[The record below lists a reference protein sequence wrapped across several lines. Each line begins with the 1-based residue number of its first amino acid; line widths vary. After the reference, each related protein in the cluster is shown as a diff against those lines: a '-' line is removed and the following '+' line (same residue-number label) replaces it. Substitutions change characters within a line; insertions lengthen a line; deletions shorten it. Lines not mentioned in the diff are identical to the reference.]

1 MGPRR
6 QKCSTRTRYQHK
18 SNYVNYADYFI
29 YVNYADYLRHTGAS
43 QYESQRKAAGAHL
56 GFNAFWLIPHFCI
69 NMMYMRD
76 TMHQIDHGVIISFL
90 KAILRKYL
98 ECVETP
104 LRCLGAAAAKLTAR
118 LTLLVG
124 KRNSTSGHRWSASH
138 SCLVPITHV
147 TARVFQ
153 QLHSKNKHSSKIR
166 AVDFRH
172 LLLVL
177 PFVLD
182 NLFSVEVEEHNHTAG
197 PIERLK
203 DPSSELVEVANTF
216 ISWYI
221 LYRRITPG
229 KDMEDIA
236 ELTGLGKR

>member
-1 MGPRR
+1 
-6 QKCSTRTRYQHK
+6 
-18 SNYVNYADYFI
+18 
-29 YVNYADYLRHTGAS
+29 
-43 QYESQRKAAGAHL
+43 
-56 GFNAFWLIPHFCI
+56 
-69 NMMYMRD
+69 
-76 TMHQIDHGVIISFL
+76 MHQIDHGVIISFL

-104 LRCLGAAAAKLTAR
+104 LRCLGAAAAKLTGR

-153 QLHSKNKHSSKIR
+153 QLYSKNKHSSNIR

-172 LLLVL
+172 LLLL
-177 PFVLD
+177 LTFVLD
-182 NLFSVEVEEHNHTAG
+182 NLCTTVRQAQQRDWRTL
-197 PIERLK
+197 P
-203 DPSSELVEVANTF
+203 EVANTF
-216 ISWYI
+216 IAWYK

-236 ELTGLGKR
+236 ELTGLGKRLLSWSYQLKFG